1 VDTMRDD
8 GEPLLSS
15 TLLLTLAEDMLWH
28 VVAVLDADLFTPTR
42 LVCRR
47 LKQIVDEVAERTQVV
62 DVLAESLE
70 DIVCFDSLNLF
81 YPSAPLSSRFLDLLP
96 TCGMQRFNHLM
107 HSLAQLV
114 PRFGDVLDVAT
125 FKPDSCLRGRGLCR
139 LRSRRGSDQR
149 RWPRAVL
156 FHWSCFAARGCPAS
170 MCRAALTAVLVGS
183 MSVAAGHTLLRA
195 PQRASLAVLRMSA
208 SDADLSKLTVVQLKE
223 RLRAAGLPLSGR
235 KAELI
240 ARLSETASAPAAA
253 LVQAAPVPAANL
265 LSGLLE
271 TGATAVL
278 PLIEIEACKS

>member
-1 VDTMRDD
+1 MFSTWLR
-8 GEPLLSS
+8 SS
-15 TLLLTLAEDMLWH
+15 RT
-28 VVAVLDADLFTPTR
+28 VVFVAVAF
-42 LVCRR
+42 
-47 LKQIVDEVAERTQVV
+47 AG
-62 DVLAESLE
+62 
-70 DIVCFDSLNLF
+70 F
-81 YPSAPLSSRFLDLLP
+81 
-96 TCGMQRFNHLM
+96 
-107 HSLAQLV
+107 
-114 PRFGDVLDVAT
+114 
-125 FKPDSCLRGRGLCR
+125 GRGVVVINAAGR
-139 LRSRRGSDQR
+139 VQQA
-149 RWPRAVL
+149 P

>member
-1 VDTMRDD
+1 MLDD

-28 VVAVLDADLFTPTR
+28 VVAVLDADLFPPTR

-149 RWPRAVL
+149 RWPRA
-156 FHWSCFAARGCPAS
+156 AAPTVRLLALRGA
-170 MCRAALTAVLVGS
+170 CRCHG
-183 MSVAAGHTLLRA
+183 GG
-195 PQRASLAVLRMSA
+195 
-208 SDADLSKLTVVQLKE
+208 
-223 RLRAAGLPLSGR
+223 AAGLRRGGEGCTQRLETEREKREKDWCRRRLKSGR
-235 KAELI
+235 A
-240 ARLSETASAPAAA
+240 
-253 LVQAAPVPAANL
+253 
-265 LSGLLE
+265 G
-271 TGATAVL
+271 
-278 PLIEIEACKS
+278 